1 MSYNIP
7 VSIIVPVYNA
17 SKHIPS
23 LIESVQ
29 KQTNTNWEL
38 LLVDDGSKDNSLEL
52 CKKYQAEDSRIKVLH
67 QENQGPS
74 AARNAGILAATGEWV
89 TFVDADDSLLD
100 CFLSSMV
107 EMLHCKQ
114 DIDIVFAG
122 YVVVENSQNSIYTY
136 NTAVYC
142 GFEAIKE
149 VIAKTNILHRCCP
162 WGKMFR
168 RSVILEHNVLFDTQ
182 LAHSE
187 DRLFVY
193 DFLLHT
199 NGVATTSA
207 IGYLY
212 DSTQTG
218 TLKNKVLSID
228 KLKCRQQKLTAAA
241 HKVIDCFKLDGE
253 ELFPIAKHLIFLY
266 ATAVQGFY
274 YVLGNTKKTREEQL
288 TFYNE
293 NFDTSLYDKIKELD
307 EWKRYSRNNEML
319 SLALKC
325 RFGRINTK
333 LSIIDKKIQVRRFCE
348 KMYKRMSVKQDFST
362 VVFVLNNLWKSNI

>member
-1 MSYNIP
+1 MTYNKFKIS
-7 VSIIVPVYNA
+7 VVVPIYNA
-17 SKHIPS
+17 RRHIPS
-23 LIESVQ
+23 LIESICN
-29 KQTNTNWEL
+29 QTYTNWEL
-38 LLVDDGSKDNSLEL
+38 LLVDDGSLDDSLQVCQL
-52 CKKYQAEDSRIKVLH
+52 YQQKDSRIKVLH

-253 ELFPIAKHLIFLY
+253 ELFPIAKHLLPLY
-266 ATAVQGFY
+266 ATAVQGIY
-274 YVLGNTKKTREEQL
+274 YVKGNTSAALEEQL
-288 TFYNE
+288 IFYKE
-293 NFDTSLYDKIKELD
+293 YFDHELYASIKD
-307 EWKRYSRNNEML
+307 FDIWTQFAANNEML
-319 SLALKC
+319 RLAITC
-325 RFGRINTK
+325 QFQNINTK
-333 LSIIDKKIQVRRFCE
+333 LSIIDRKIRVRNLIDRLYRKSAKKQ
-348 KMYKRMSVKQDFST
+348 SFSNAIR
-362 VVFVLNNLWKSNI
+362 VLNI